1 MAPPRWVKL
10 YSFTLIEL
18 LVVIAIIAILAA
30 ILLPALNS
38 ARERGR
44 VADCISRC
52 KQISGA
58 LFMYADAYDGYVP
71 KGYSTNFPNRFVG
84 NSYEKQGFSLL
95 VVHDFLPKMGKD
107 GYDILHCPASG
118 TTGGYTSYTWFVGF
132 SDRTSSVKRIPAEVS
147 KKQLWLFGDNSGSNI
162 IMSETKVDSNNHLDG
177 KANWARYDGSVQT
190 FSRNEMV
197 TRSKTTQTFYVPTEV
212 TL

>member
-38 ARERGR
+38 ARERAK
-44 VADCISRC
+44 VSDCISRC
-52 KQISGA
+52 KQISSA

-71 KGYSTNFPNRFVG
+71 KGWSTNYPHAFAG

-95 VVHDFLPKMGKD
+95 VVHGYLPKMGS
-107 GYDILHCPASG
+107 GYDMLHCPASG
-118 TTGGYTSYTWFVGF
+118 TTGGSTSYTWFTGF
-132 SDRTSSVKRIPAEVS
+132 SGRTSSVCRIPAEVS
-147 KKQLWLFGDNSGSNI
+147 KDQLWLFGDNSGRNIKMDKTLDNSSNHQ
-162 IMSETKVDSNNHLDG
+162 DD

-190 FSRNEMV
+190 LQRDEMV
-197 TRSKTTQTFYVPTEV
+197 ERNKVEQIV
-212 TL
+212 